1 MIPGFENIV
10 EERIK
15 QAQKKGQFDNLKGL
29 SKPLKFEEYQGPEE
43 LRMAHKILKN
53 AGFLPPEI
61 ELRKKIQETEHLL
74 EAANI
79 DTPQRDTIQ
88 KRLRFLISKLDSI
101 RQTPSGFSLLN
112 TEYGKSIEK
121 KLL

>member
-61 ELRKKIQETEHLL
+61 ESLSETLKEIDMRVILMSPEEHKKIKELL
-74 EAANI
+74 
-79 DTPQRDTIQ
+79 PQTKIH
-88 KRLRFLISKLDSI
+88 FSKSCNC
-101 RQTPSGFSLLN
+101 GF
-112 TEYGKSIEK
+112 
-121 KLL
+121 